1 MQKETTYAQERLN
14 HLISQKIARN
24 PLLSM
29 RSLAR
34 RVGVNPSTL
43 SRILSGQRNLTLK
56 MAVKFADSL
65 ELSPK
70 DRHLLFQ
77 DFYDIPLAQ
86 SEEVRRLDDDSFESI
101 KYWYHYA
108 ISQLTQLSEF
118 REDLSWI
125 ARTLGITILTAK
137 LAIERLE
144 RVGILARDGEGN
156 LYRTSATVLAG
167 SNTHNLAIREYQKQ
181 ILEKAITS
189 LELNSV
195 DERDI
200 TSIMIATNVEN
211 IDLVKEEIKK
221 FRLRMAELLGN
232 GERTRVYNLGIHL
245 IPVSHNGEIQ

>member
-1 MQKETTYAQERLN
+1 M
-14 HLISQKIARN
+14 
-24 PLLSM
+24 
-29 RSLAR
+29 
-34 RVGVNPSTL
+34 NPSTL

-56 MAVKFADSL
+56 MAMKFADSL

-70 DRHLLFQ
+70 DRHILFQ
-77 DFYDIPLAQ
+77 DFYDIPLAH
-86 SEEVRRLDDDSFESI
+86 SEEVRQLDDDSFELI
-101 KYWYHYA
+101 KNWYHYA
-108 ISQLTQLSEF
+108 ISQLTQVAEF

-144 RVGILARDGEGN
+144 RVGILARDSDGN

-167 SNTHNLAIREYQKQ
+167 GNAHNLAIREYQRQ

-189 LELNSV
+189 LDINSI

-232 GERTRVYNLGIHL
+232 GEKSRVYNLGIHL